1 MAHEPI
7 EFDGDIRTY
16 FYKRT
21 FERRRKRLYRRHRG
35 IWQCNAYILR
45 RFRNGKAVAYPTV
58 TPEMRNKKLDLPVI
72 KQKGLEVQ
80 IVYVKSTKKN
90 DDVVATYYRVVQDG
104 YPPTVVRVNSN
115 VNELGMRFRSIV
127 IPPEGEDPPPAID
140 QTYGCGGSSPGHSNG
155 TSN

>member
-1 MAHEPI
+1 MSQLNWIAIFGLVSTIAILSSEATACI
-7 EFDGDIRTY
+7 GGVAEFG
-16 FYKRT
+16 
-21 FERRRKRLYRRHRG
+21 
-35 IWQCNAYILR
+35 NATLTSSSASV
-45 RFRNGKAVAYPTV
+45 NGKAVAYPTV
-58 TPEMRNKKLDLPVI
+58 TPEMRNKTLDLPVI

-115 VNELGMRFRSIV
+115 VNELGMRFRSVV

-140 QTYGCGGSSPGHSNG
+140 QTYGCGGGNSTGRSNG

>member
-1 MAHEPI
+1 MSRLNWIAI
-7 EFDGDIRTY
+7 FGLVSTIAILSSVATACIGGVAEFG
-16 FYKRT
+16 
-21 FERRRKRLYRRHRG
+21 
-35 IWQCNAYILR
+35 NATLTSSGASV
-45 RFRNGKAVAYPTV
+45 NGKAVAYPTV

>member
-1 MAHEPI
+1 MSRLNFMAI
-7 EFDGDIRTY
+7 FGLIFSSALLSGDADACIGGIAEFG
-16 FYKRT
+16 
-21 FERRRKRLYRRHRG
+21 
-35 IWQCNAYILR
+35 NATLTSSGASV
-45 RFRNGKAVAYPTV
+45 NGKAVAYPTI
-58 TPEMRNKKLDLPVI
+58 TPDMRNKTLDLPLI

-90 DDVVATYYRVVQDG
+90 DDVVATYYRVVQEG

-140 QTYGCGGSSPGHSNG
+140 QTYGCGGGHSTGRSNG